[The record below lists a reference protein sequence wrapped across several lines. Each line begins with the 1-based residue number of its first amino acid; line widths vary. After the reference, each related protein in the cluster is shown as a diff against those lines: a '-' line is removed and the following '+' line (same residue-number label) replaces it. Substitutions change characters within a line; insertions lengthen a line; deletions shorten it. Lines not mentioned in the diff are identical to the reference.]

1 MAYCC
6 RMFNLRAKVTNHSFQ
21 PSEAAQELDLLL
33 CRGLGIVCVATAAGN
48 TTRDGK
54 DTLGLVPGARGARMA
69 SIAAH
74 FAPAAIDAAPHLQ
87 AFCLIGVIG
96 TIRFWR
102 LQRHHFGIRIGR
114 GFSCVSFW
122 RDLNI
127 GKKLVCGMTEKTRG
141 ESVAA
146 SRSRTRAS
154 VLSSV

>member
-1 MAYCC
+1 
-6 RMFNLRAKVTNHSFQ
+6 MFNLRAKVTNHSFQ

-87 AFCLIGVIG
+87 AFCLVSVIG

-102 LQRHHFGIRIGR
+102 LERHHFGRRIGR
-114 GFSCVSFW
+114 GFSSVSFW
-122 RDLNI
+122 RDLSI
-127 GKKLVCGMTEKTRG
+127 GKKWYVE
-141 ESVAA
+141 
-146 SRSRTRAS
+146 
-154 VLSSV
+154 